1 MIFWK
6 PVIRIKIIS
15 EQNRF
20 FATIITVYKSVGA
33 TKTSWTMIVRRSL
46 EVCRCNFGFIIPRN
60 WSLIPNKEMFSI
72 QKCSFCLFFG
82 AVYFISPHKTKIG
95 QSLYIPLTWI
105 LVTRMFK
112 TLFINYFVTYRRAG
126 TDDVIIGW
134 NSFPTW
140 TWCRTATHSCQL
152 ETNPLPTFHFIFRFS
167 LFSVVS
173 KNRKNLEIFIRKVS
187 LE

>member
-20 FATIITVYKSVGA
+20 CYNYNRLQFG
-33 TKTSWTMIVRRSL
+33 RREKKNRGRPL

-82 AVYFISPHKTKIG
+82 AVYFITPHKTKIG

-105 LVTRMFK
+105 LVTRMFI

>member
-1 MIFWK
+1 
-6 PVIRIKIIS
+6 
-15 EQNRF
+15 
-20 FATIITVYKSVGA
+20 
-33 TKTSWTMIVRRSL
+33 MIVRRSL

-60 WSLIPNKEMFSI
+60 WSLIPNKEMFPI

-82 AVYFISPHKTKIG
+82 AVYFITPHKTKIG

-140 TWCRTATHSCQL
+140 TWCRTATHCCQL